1 MPVAAIRVL
10 EIARI
15 WGVVRRHE
23 EGPGMAS
30 VVAMGRCPVART
42 EGSRFW
48 VLLSAAS
55 AFAVP
60 GAAKVPANIRI
71 FIIAIFF

>member
-1 MPVAAIRVL
+1 MSVAEIRVL

-30 VVAMGRCPVART
+30 VAAMGRCPAAHT
-42 EGSRFW
+42 EGTGFW
-48 VLLSAAS
+48 GLLSAAS

-71 FIIAIFF
+71 FIVAFFF